1 MNFTREPII
10 LSIITPKEGCK
21 LVVRNS
27 KGVGQEDYFLDA
39 VEIVLFETITFFR
52 SIEKPKSF
60 LLPTNDYEVLEVK
73 ETKMILK
80 NASLERPIKLPVE
93 EEDVKKRGA
102 RRRRYSEMIRKT
114 KGGDKNDEAETVS
127 SSTLKPVLP
136 PPNVLIKEKLS
147 RIKSEEFFEENIL
160 PGKVEEN

>member
-10 LSIITPKEGCK
+10 LSIITPKEGSK

-27 KGVGQEDYFLDA
+27 KGSGQEDYFVDA
-39 VEIVLFETITFFR
+39 VEIVLFETVTFFR

-80 NASLERPIKLPVE
+80 NASLEKPIKLPVE
-93 EEDVKKRGA
+93 EDNKRRGIKK
-102 RRRRYSEMIRKT
+102 RRYSETTRKT
-114 KGGDKNDEAETVS
+114 KGGDKDDETDTVS
-127 SSTLKPVLP
+127 SSTLKQVLP
-136 PPNVLIKEKLS
+136 PPNMLIKEKLS
-147 RIKSEEFFEENIL
+147 RSKSEEFFEENIL
-160 PGKVEEN
+160 PGKVEEES

>member
-1 MNFTREPII
+1 VNFTREPII
-10 LSIITPKEGCK
+10 LSIITPKEGSK

-27 KGVGQEDYFLDA
+27 KGSGQEDYFVDA
-39 VEIVLFETITFFR
+39 VEIVLFETVTFFR

-80 NASLERPIKLPVE
+80 NASLEKPIKLPVE
-93 EEDVKKRGA
+93 EDNKRRGIKK
-102 RRRRYSEMIRKT
+102 RRYSETTRKT
-114 KGGDKNDEAETVS
+114 KGGDKDDETDTVS
-127 SSTLKPVLP
+127 SSTLKQVLP
-136 PPNVLIKEKLS
+136 PPNMLIKEKLS

-160 PGKVEEN
+160 PGKVEEES